1 MTASDGLQRALE
13 RATGHHAPAPDT
25 DPGTEPPALNS
36 TTLEDQLRA
45 ALGAHTTEET
55 R

>member
-1 MTASDGLQRALE
+1 MTATDGLQAALE
-13 RATGHHAPAPDT
+13 RATGHRRRTPDT

-45 ALGAHTTEET
+45 AVGANPKEVDE
-55 R
+55 

>member
-1 MTASDGLQRALE
+1 MTATDGLQAALE
-13 RATGHHAPAPDT
+13 RATGHRRRTPDT

-45 ALGAHTTEET
+45 ALGAHTDKED

>member
-1 MTASDGLQRALE
+1 MTATDGLQAALE

-36 TTLEDQLRA
+36 DHLEDHLRA
-45 ALGAHTTEET
+45 ALGAHTDKED

>member
-1 MTASDGLQRALE
+1 MSTDGLQAALE
-13 RATGHHAPAPDT
+13 RATGHRNQAPDP

-36 TTLEDQLRA
+36 ATLEDQLRA
-45 ALGAHTTEET
+45 AIGAHTQEDE